1 MATIL
6 LVEDEINV
14 SNFIKKGLEEENYTV
29 ETAYDGATGLNLAL
43 NKEFNL
49 IILDIILPNLNGI
62 EVCTIIRDKLGFN
75 IPIIMLTALGST
87 EEIVKGLEAGADD
100 YLIKPFHF
108 KELLARVNANLRRQL
123 ATDDVKTL
131 KFADVVMDMESKLVT
146 RAGKEINL
154 TSKEYRLLYYFLKN
168 PKKVMSRYDILENV
182 WDVNFDMGTNLV
194 DVYVNYLRN
203 KIEKDF
209 PTKLIHTVIGMG
221 YILKEE

>member
-6 LVEDEINV
+6 LVEDEVNV
-14 SNFIKKGLEEENYTV
+14 SSFIKKGLEEENYSV
-29 ETAYDGATGLNLAL
+29 ETAFDGTTGLNLAL
-43 NKEFNL
+43 NKEYNL
-49 IILDIILPNLNGI
+49 IILDIILPNMNGI
-62 EVCTIIRDKLGFN
+62 EVCAIIRDKIGFN

-108 KELLARVNANLRRQL
+108 KELLARVNANLRRQII
-123 ATDDVKTL
+123 TDTVKIL
-131 KFADVVMDMESKLVT
+131 KFADIVLDLESKLVT
-146 RAGKEINL
+146 RADKPINL
-154 TSKEYRLLYYFLKN
+154 TSKEFRLLIYFLKN
-168 PKKVMSRYDILENV
+168 PKKVLSRYEILENV
-182 WDVNFDMGTNLV
+182 WDINFDMGTNLV

-221 YILKEE
+221 YIFKEE

>member
-75 IPIIMLTALGST
+75 IPIIMLTALGSI

>member
-1 MATIL
+1 
-6 LVEDEINV
+6 
-14 SNFIKKGLEEENYTV
+14 
-29 ETAYDGATGLNLAL
+29 
-43 NKEFNL
+43 
-49 IILDIILPNLNGI
+49 
-62 EVCTIIRDKLGFN
+62 
-75 IPIIMLTALGST
+75 MLTALGST